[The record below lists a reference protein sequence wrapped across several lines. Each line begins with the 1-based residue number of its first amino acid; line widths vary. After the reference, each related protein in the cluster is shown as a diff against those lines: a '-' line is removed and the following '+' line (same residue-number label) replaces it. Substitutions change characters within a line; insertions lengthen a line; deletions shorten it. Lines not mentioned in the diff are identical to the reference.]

1 MVTCINSSNWN
12 FLFGFSTTVLQMF
25 IKMLV
30 SKDNFYDYI
39 QVLLLNEKLKN
50 NPPWNDTWKGTNYA
64 ILQLFSF

>member
-1 MVTCINSSNWN
+1 
-12 FLFGFSTTVLQMF
+12 MF

-50 NPPWNDTWKGTNYA
+50 NPPWNDMWKGTNYA